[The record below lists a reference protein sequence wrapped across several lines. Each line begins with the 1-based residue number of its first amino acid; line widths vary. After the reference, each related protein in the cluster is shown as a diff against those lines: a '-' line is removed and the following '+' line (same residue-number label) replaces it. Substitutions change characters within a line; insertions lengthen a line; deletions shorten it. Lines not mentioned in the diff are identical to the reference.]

1 MEEMTAYLASEGYV
15 DELVAELGGAGS
27 GITVRGRLALA
38 PGPPRPAAW
47 AANVWLDPCWIPID
61 SIGHGAARLRDIQR
75 NWALYSCGSHRRAA
89 LIQAKLPHVSA
100 KPHIF
105 GDPAPAAPLGSW
117 TLWEE
122 NLILASPACTSPF
135 PHGELCFVENKTGPP
150 NRAYL
155 KLWELFTLLETRPKP
170 RELCL
175 DLGSSP
181 GGWTWVLHQLG
192 ASVFSVDKADLAPS
206 VSRLPRVDHCQ
217 GSGFGLDPRMAG
229 EIDWLFSDMACYP
242 ERLYTLIRRW
252 LELGQCRRFVCTLK
266 FQGATDHATVRRFAA
281 IPGSRL
287 LHLSHNKHEL
297 TWVKL

>member
-155 KLWELFTLLETRPKP
+155 KLWELFTLLGTRPKP

-206 VSRLPRVDHCQ
+206 VSRAAPGGPLPRQRLRPGPAHGWRDRLAFQ
-217 GSGFGLDPRMAG
+217 RYGLLPGEVVYAHPALARTGAVQAVRVHPQVPGGHGPRHG
-229 EIDWLFSDMACYP
+229 P
-242 ERLYTLIRRW
+242 TLRGHTG
-252 LELGQCRRFVCTLK
+252 LPPLAPVPT
-266 FQGATDHATVRRFAA
+266 TST
-281 IPGSRL
+281 S
-287 LHLSHNKHEL
+287 
-297 TWVKL
+297 